1 MYTGVKEEMSLLTR
15 SDFDGLVSA
24 VLLKEVGIM
33 DEWSSQTP
41 RMCRTVRFKS
51 RRMTSW

>member
-1 MYTGVKEEMSLLTR
+1 MYKGGKEGMRLLTR

-33 DEWSSQTP
+33 DE
-41 RMCRTVRFKS
+41 
-51 RRMTSW
+51 